1 MVRCV
6 MYLSVGTVFIWN
18 ARVTSNI
25 LALTPNANN
34 MDLGADASNDDKCD
48 ATAINVMIIVM
59 LNILCV
65 WVWADDKCVMYYKLR
80 SKEHIHTKHYTY

>member
-25 LALTPNANN
+25 LALNPNANN
-34 MDLGADASNDDKCD
+34 MDLGSDASNNDHCD
-48 ATAINVMIIVM
+48 ATVYNFSYILIIFFNVVSLSSIAIWLASIISGM
-59 LNILCV
+59 
-65 WVWADDKCVMYYKLR
+65 
-80 SKEHIHTKHYTY
+80 